1 MNQSLGLRSNR
12 NRICVDL
19 RGLNDILG
27 PTPKVKMPRTSLLK
41 ENAYGSHLTSFDMT
55 MFYYGIKLA
64 QDSKKYTNF
73 WFNNKSFCHTCL
85 PMGLKSSPFYVQMI
99 SEKIFSNDNL
109 AKFCEIE
116 GLELGSVDFPF
127 KDVEEFRIVYID
139 DLLIH
144 TLKILGLAI

>member
-1 MNQSLGLRSNR
+1 
-12 NRICVDL
+12 
-19 RGLNDILG
+19 
-27 PTPKVKMPRTSLLK
+27 
-41 ENAYGSHLTSFDMT
+41 MT

-73 WFNNKSFCHTCL
+73 WFNNKSFCHSCL
-85 PMGLKSSPFYVQMI
+85 KKSPFYAQII